1 MSSFTKV
8 IQHNLRNPNHGNQRR
23 KRNKRIQIGKEE
35 VKFSLFA
42 DDMVLY
48 LENPKDT
55 IRKPL
60 ELINEFGKVTE
71 YKINTQKLI
80 AFLYTNNERSE
91 IEIRETIP
99 FTIASKRIKYQGINI
114 SKETKDLYS
123 ENYKTLMKEIKK
135 YKNRCK
141 NIPCPWIGRL
151 NVVKM
156 TILPKTIYR
165 FYVIPVKL
173 PMTFLTE
180 LEQNIFK
187 FLWKHNRS

>member
-1 MSSFTKV
+1 M
-8 IQHNLRNPNHGNQRR
+8 
-23 KRNKRIQIGKEE
+23 
-35 VKFSLFA
+35 
-42 DDMVLY
+42 
-48 LENPKDT
+48 
-55 IRKPL
+55 
-60 ELINEFGKVTE
+60 
-71 YKINTQKLI
+71 I

-187 FLWKHNRS
+187 FLWKYNRS